1 MSTTMIATR
10 PATTVDSYDVRDLVV
25 ALAEN
30 DPAMLCDLLYDLALD
45 LRGAR
50 YRAAGPYA
58 KAAVEAGYAL
68 AEVALRYAR
77 VADDLA
83 EQRAAALP
91 APPAAA

>member
-1 MSTTMIATR
+1 MNTTLTTATK
-10 PATTVDSYDVRDLVV
+10 PSAVDTYDVRDLVV

-30 DPAMLCDLLYDLALD
+30 DPAKLCDLLHDLALD
-45 LRGAR
+45 MRGAR
-50 YRAAGPYA
+50 YRTAGPYA

-68 AEVALRYAR
+68 AEVALRFAR